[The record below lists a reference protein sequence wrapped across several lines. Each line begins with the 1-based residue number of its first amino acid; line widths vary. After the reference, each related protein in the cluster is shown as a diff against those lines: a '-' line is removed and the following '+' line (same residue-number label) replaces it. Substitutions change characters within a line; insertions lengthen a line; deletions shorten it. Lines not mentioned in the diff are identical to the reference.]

1 MMDLLVSLQT
11 EIRSGLGNQIDAF
24 AASRDVMVLAG
35 VLPLAIVFGMAH
47 ALTPGHGKS
56 LLAVYAVGSDLGRL
70 RVIAV
75 AMALTLTHIGSA
87 VILALVANTLVTR
100 TIVGAGQAPALQ
112 LVSCILTFAIGGWL
126 VLRAVIGRR
135 HVHGEGIA
143 TGIAAGLIPC
153 PLTLFLMFFA
163 VSRGVPEAGLTFA
176 LAMVIGVGIV
186 LTAVAVL
193 SVWARQIV
201 LSVVI
206 DRPDVFRNTSRV
218 VDGLAGV
225 CIIALAA
232 STLTG

>member
-1 MMDLLVSLQT
+1 MLDLLVSIQSS
-11 EIRSGLGNQIDAF
+11 IRSGIGGQIDAF
-24 AASRDVMVLAG
+24 AGSRDFMALAG
-35 VLPLAIVFGMAH
+35 MLPLAIVFGMAH

-56 LLAVYAVGSDLGRL
+56 LLAAYAVGSDLGRL

-100 TIVGAGQAPALQ
+100 TIVGAGQVPALH
-112 LVSCILTFAIGGWL
+112 LISGFLMLAIGGWL

-135 HVHGEGIA
+135 HVHGEGVLA
-143 TGIAAGLIPC
+143 GVAAGLIPC

-176 LAMVIGVGIV
+176 LAMVVGVGIV
-186 LTAVAVL
+186 LTAVAVF
-193 SVWARQIV
+193 SVWARQFV
-201 LSVVI
+201 LKLI
-206 DRPDVFRNTSRV
+206 ADRPDVLHGAVRV

-225 CIIALAA
+225 TVVALAA
-232 STLTG
+232 STMTG